1 MVCETFGLSPKQS
14 LSAHPCG
21 QLRECSIAVASN
33 KALCQPCRLL
43 DLLDLLGLSCSPPS
57 WWVVLACLADG

>member
-14 LSAHPCG
+14 LSADPCG

-43 DLLDLLGLSCSPPS
+43 GLDGSAWFELLLTFLVGCFSLF
-57 WWVVLACLADG
+57 G